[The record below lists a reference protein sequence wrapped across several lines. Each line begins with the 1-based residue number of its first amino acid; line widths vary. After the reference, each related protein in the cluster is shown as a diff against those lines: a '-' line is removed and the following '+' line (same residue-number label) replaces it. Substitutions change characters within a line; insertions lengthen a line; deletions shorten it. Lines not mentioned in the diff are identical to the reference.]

1 MPLEKVAAVVGK
13 EMGGFIPFQ
22 WFAEHVKSASDSD
35 DVYSGGT
42 R

>member
-1 MPLEKVAAVVGK
+1 MPPEKVAAVVGK

-22 WFAEHVKSASDSD
+22 WFAEHVKWAGDND
-35 DVYSGGT
+35 GVCSGGT